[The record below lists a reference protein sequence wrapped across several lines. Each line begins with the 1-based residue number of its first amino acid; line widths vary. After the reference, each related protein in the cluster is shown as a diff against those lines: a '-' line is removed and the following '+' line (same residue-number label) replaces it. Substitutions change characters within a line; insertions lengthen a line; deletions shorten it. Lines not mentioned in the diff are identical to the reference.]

1 MIVPIIKWTEFHS
14 EMPPTFRIVSF
25 PSAGL
30 LMPPWVGLVP
40 QHAPVHALSESEHFL
55 YFTDTQFP
63 WMSGYNDLP
72 PPPNRVGVCGIIGW
86 CAGSRA
92 EQFPDTPQEQ
102 PGTVQ
107 PHTRSQW
114 FNNVTFSAKTMEK
127 TLTWWELKAD
137 LWRHRFPDPLLSP
150 TWCAQSILWFLLQGS
165 PTRKLFK
172 KKKKKPALEIQ
183 HSALHRWRS
192 PPG

>member
-72 PPPNRVGVCGIIGW
+72 PPPQSGGCVRDYWLVCGVEG
-86 CAGSRA
+86 RA
-92 EQFPDTPQEQ
+92 VPRHTT
-102 PGTVQ
+102 GTAWHCSATHPEPVIQ
-107 PHTRSQW
+107 QCYVFSQDDGKNPHMMG
-114 FNNVTFSAKTMEK
+114 AK
-127 TLTWWELKAD
+127 
-137 LWRHRFPDPLLSP
+137 S
-150 TWCAQSILWFLLQGS
+150 
-165 PTRKLFK
+165 
-172 KKKKKPALEIQ
+172 
-183 HSALHRWRS
+183 
-192 PPG
+192 